1 MEQQEHVE
9 LLRKSGLKVT
19 PQRLSVMNV
28 IMEAG
33 EHFKAEEVYKKIK
46 RTEPSIT
53 LATVYNIFRSLNDNG
68 IINSFEVDGTTWF
81 ESNLDAHANL
91 FCEKCG
97 TIEDVSIPENSSLL
111 EQFSLDG
118 RKVRSAS
125 FVLKGLCAR
134 CSKNSK

>member
-1 MEQQEHVE
+1 
-9 LLRKSGLKVT
+9 
-19 PQRLSVMNV
+19 MNV